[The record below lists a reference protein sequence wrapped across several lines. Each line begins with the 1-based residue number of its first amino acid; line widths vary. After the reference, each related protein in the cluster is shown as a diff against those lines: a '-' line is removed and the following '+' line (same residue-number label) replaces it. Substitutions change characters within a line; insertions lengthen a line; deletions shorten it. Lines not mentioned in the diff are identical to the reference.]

1 MPYPKQKAPKGRS
14 SSTSEFSN
22 ADPRFKSLETDPRFR
37 LPSKK
42 HTHTKLDKRFS
53 RVLKDDEFSKKASVD
68 KYGRK
73 VDKTAGKKELKRLY
87 QLEDESDE
95 EDDDDEDIVKELRKA
110 DNKFDPARD
119 GGFSESSSEED
130 EDEEEEDDE
139 AVEIEEAEIPEEQG
153 NGVPMGEISARIA
166 VVNLDWDNIR
176 AVDLM
181 AVAASF
187 APPEGRILSVAVY
200 PSEFG
205 RERMERE
212 EMEGPPK
219 EIFRGSKAKGSEDE
233 DEDEKEDEDSEDEDE
248 RIKKDMLR
256 EDKGEEFDSTALR
269 NYQLDRLRY
278 YYAIIHCSSPAVA
291 EQIYADMDGR
301 EYLSSANFFDLR
313 FVPDEVSFD
322 DKPRDICDSTPKDY
336 KPNEFVTDALTH
348 SKVKLTWDAEDT
360 QRKEVQKR
368 AFSRREIDENDLQ
381 AYIGSASESDEE
393 SEDEPFLDEENDDAV
408 SMTSKS
414 TVNQQARRDALRA
427 ALGLGS
433 EPSKERRR
441 KKGDQGPV
449 GNMQVSFTPGLSA
462 SNDTAI
468 SVFENDPRDIEET
481 TMEKY
486 VRRERER
493 KQRRKEKMKAK
504 REGRDPEEA
513 DEPATTEL
521 VEPADQGFEDPF
533 FTDPAQAEKDAKKAH
548 KAAKAKLRA
557 EREAEEKLSSAKRAE
572 LELLMAGDGAEEN
585 VKHFDMREIQKA
597 EKEKNKKGKFK
608 NKKKGNNK
616 ETLDLNEEEA
626 EAATADDAF
635 QLDTKDERFERIF
648 ESHEFAI
655 DPTNPRFKKTEG
667 MKALLEEGRRK
678 RARQDI
684 EDEVGGGKKKK
695 TKRVG
700 EAEANAGGEVMRL
713 VEKVKK
719 KSRGV

>member
-1 MPYPKQKAPKGRS
+1 MPYPKQKAPKGRA
-14 SSTSEFSN
+14 STTASEFSN
-22 ADPRFKSLETDPRFR
+22 TDPRFKSLETDPRFR
-37 LPSKK
+37 LPSRK

-53 RVLKDDEFSKKASVD
+53 RVLKDDEFSRKASVD

-73 VDKTAGKKELKRLY
+73 VDKGAGRKELERLY
-87 QLEDESDE
+87 QLDDESEEGEEVDEDES
-95 EDDDDEDIVKELRKA
+95 IVKELRKA
-110 DNKFDPARD
+110 DRKFDPARD

-130 EDEEEEDDE
+130 EDEDEDEEL
-139 AVEIEEAEIPEEQG
+139 VEIEEAEIPEEG
-153 NGVPMGEISARIA
+153 GSGVPMGEISARLA

-187 APPEGRILSVAVY
+187 APADGRILSVTVY

-212 EMEGPPK
+212 ETEGPPK
-219 EIFRGSKAKGSEDE
+219 EIFRGSKSIDEEEDE
-233 DEDEKEDEDSEDEDE
+233 DEEGDDSEAEDE

-291 EQIYADMDGR
+291 EQLYADMDGR

-313 FVPDEVSFD
+313 FVPDDVSFD
-322 DKPRDICDSTPKDY
+322 EKARDVCDSTPKDY

-381 AYIGSASESDEE
+381 AYIGSASESDDE

-414 TVNQQARRDALRA
+414 TVNKQGRRDALRA
-427 ALGLGS
+427 ALGLGA

-449 GNMQVSFTPGLSA
+449 GNMQISFTPGLSA
-462 SNDTAI
+462 SNDTEA
-468 SVFENDPRDIEET
+468 SVFENDPREVEET

-504 REGRDPEEA
+504 REGRDPEEVTENTVI
-513 DEPATTEL
+513 EPE
-521 VEPADQGFEDPF
+521 VADQGFEDAF
-533 FTDPAQAEKDAKKAH
+533 FTDPVQAEKDAKKAY
-548 KAAKAKLRA
+548 KATKAKLRA
-557 EREAEEKLSSAKRAE
+557 EREAEETLSSAKRAE

-608 NKKKGNNK
+608 NKKNK
-616 ETLDLNEEEA
+616 SKELDLIE
-626 EAATADDAF
+626 ATAGATSNDFKVDTRDDRF
-635 QLDTKDERFERIF
+635 QRIF

-667 MKALLEEGRRK
+667 MKAILEEGRKK
-678 RARQDI
+678 RARQ
-684 EDEVGGGKKKK
+684 EVGEEVGGKKIN
-695 TKRVG
+695 KRARDPEG
-700 EAEANAGGEVMRL
+700 NGDEVMKL

-719 KSRGV
+719 KVKAS